1 MPLFPKVVKHASQ
14 NQPQVS
20 RNTVLD
26 SVGYLS
32 GAGRRIIF
40 FKSRVYRLSHE
51 IYMFAGVW
59 SAAKV
64 NTIGAFVD
72 SFCKKYIFCRFFNV
86 AFRVSICHPDT
97 LWTKCEVWENA
108 GKIASHQ
115 LHQL

>member
-40 FKSRVYRLSHE
+40 SRIVFTGCPMKCICLLVCGALRRSTLSVRLL
-51 IYMFAGVW
+51 IPFA
-59 SAAKV
+59 K
-64 NTIGAFVD
+64 NIFFVD
-72 SFCKKYIFCRFFNV
+72 FLTLRF
-86 AFRVSICHPDT
+86 A
-97 LWTKCEVWENA
+97 
-108 GKIASHQ
+108 
-115 LHQL
+115 

>member
-40 FKSRVYRLSHE
+40 SRIVFTGCP
-51 IYMFAGVW
+51 M
-59 SAAKV
+59 
-64 NTIGAFVD
+64 
-72 SFCKKYIFCRFFNV
+72 KYICLLVCGALRRAAISMRSLFCFPKSKNQIDFLTLRF
-86 AFRVSICHPDT
+86 A
-97 LWTKCEVWENA
+97 
-108 GKIASHQ
+108 
-115 LHQL
+115 